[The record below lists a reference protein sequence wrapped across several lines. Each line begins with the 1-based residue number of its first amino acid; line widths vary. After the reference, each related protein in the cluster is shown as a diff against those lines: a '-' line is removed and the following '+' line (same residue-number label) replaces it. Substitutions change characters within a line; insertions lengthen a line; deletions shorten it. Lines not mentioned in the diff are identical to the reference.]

1 MCPDGVR
8 FEPIQ
13 PVRRTRDSK
22 DPVVDRAFGAENRAR
37 LLNAYFD
44 QAGDLTPEN
53 AWLHVYQLFN
63 GSTRRSAWPTSVT
76 PTTHSLGKAW
86 YERTRRFHG
95 WLAHSLGCTP
105 IELRHHIDWLFRH
118 VVEDLGRAKAA
129 IVKRQLQLAPD
140 YPSPGDDSGLVDLL
154 RDELGS
160 YLSRDLTEDEWRRVS
175 LSVHAYVGE
184 ENKRNN
190 LTGEGFEDVSAA
202 IIRRLP
208 GHEKWI
214 VGNRVSI
221 DEIPKFSA
229 VGADEKDKMIDVA
242 LWTPDE
248 ATRVLVTSKWSV
260 KADREEQFGNDFNAY
275 ARANRGR
282 PFVHTLITNEFDPA
296 RLKRACESVV
306 GNSLLF
312 HQVVHVNPQAVVTAY
327 GTPKKNTAG
336 EHLPELI
343 ESGRLISLEQWLRGL
358 LE

>member
-1 MCPDGVR
+1 MR

-13 PVRRTRDSK
+13 SVTGTRGPE
-22 DPVVDRAFGAENRAR
+22 DPVVERAFGAENRAR

-44 QAGDLTPEN
+44 QAGELTPAN
-53 AWLHVYQLFN
+53 AWLHVYQLFQWIDATIGLAHCYDSN
-63 GSTRRSAWPTSVT
+63 
-76 PTTHSLGKAW
+76 HSQPGKAW

-95 WLAHSLGCTP
+95 WLAENLGCPP

-118 VVEDLGRAKAA
+118 VVADLARAKAA

-160 YLSRDLTEDEWRRVS
+160 FLARDLTEDEWRRVS

-190 LTGEGFEDVSAA
+190 LTGEGFEDALAA

-214 VGNRVSI
+214 VGNRVRI

-260 KADREEQFGNDFNAY
+260 KADREEQFGNDFSAY

-282 PFVHTLITNEFDPA
+282 PFIHTLITNEFDPA

-312 HQVVHVNPQAVVTAY
+312 HKVVHVNPQAVVTAY

-343 ESGRLISLEQWLRGL
+343 ESGRLISLEHWLRGL